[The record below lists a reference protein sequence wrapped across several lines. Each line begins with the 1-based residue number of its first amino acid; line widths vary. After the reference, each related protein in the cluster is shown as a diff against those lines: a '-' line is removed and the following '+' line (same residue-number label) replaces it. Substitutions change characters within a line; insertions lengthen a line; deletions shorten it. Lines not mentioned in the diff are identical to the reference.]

1 MMQKG
6 LVLILVKGAVFTEGM
21 KLYFEEWGFEVRDV
35 SGSQLSLHNVLT
47 EQPALIVLDLPA
59 RLAAWGVA
67 RELLDQDHRV
77 PLLLLATDAR
87 LLEHHGLRLQKVYH
101 YDCIPKPCL
110 VEELK
115 RAAEGLLGGPLP
127 KPAGTA
133 AEPEVTVRPSG
144 WAQGLG
150 SKLTCE

>member
-6 LVLILVKGAVFTEGM
+6 LVLVLVKEAVFTEGM

-35 SGSQLSLHNVLT
+35 SGSQLSLHDVLT

-77 PLLLLATDAR
+77 PPAATGNRCEAAGASWPSFA
-87 LLEHHGLRLQKVYH
+87 EGVSLRLHTQTLPGRRTEAGRRGAARRPAPH
-101 YDCIPKPCL
+101 ACRNGS
-110 VEELK
+110 
-115 RAAEGLLGGPLP
+115 RAGSNCSAEWLG
-127 KPAGTA
+127 T
-133 AEPEVTVRPSG
+133 RP
-144 WAQGLG
+144 W
-150 SKLTCE
+150 E